1 MKIRV
6 RGFESHC
13 RHHEGV
19 KETKR
24 KRKKRAAKKERIF
37 LATYDN
43 AQIMSGFARDDVNK
57 KLAKIGKKDIQIDPL
72 MKTDKQSG
80 AKRYVG
86 FRVYAV

>member
-1 MKIRV
+1 MAKSKRP
-6 RGFESHC
+6 
-13 RHHEGV
+13 
-19 KETKR
+19 R
-24 KRKKRAAKKERIF
+24 KRNKKERVY

-80 AKRYVG
+80 VKRYVG